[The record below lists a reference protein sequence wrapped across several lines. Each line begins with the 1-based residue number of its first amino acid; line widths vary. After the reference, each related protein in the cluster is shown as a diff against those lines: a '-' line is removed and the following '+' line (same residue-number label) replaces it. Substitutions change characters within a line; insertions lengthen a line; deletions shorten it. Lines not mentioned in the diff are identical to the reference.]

1 MYTWITANQSA
12 PCSFQCTQSGHFFSS
27 RQNCGIIPTD
37 YKPLLKCK
45 KVKDGHK
52 LSLEV
57 VCGVIVPDLIS
68 VWCVVWSYLILSLC
82 GVWCDR
88 TWSYLCVVC
97 GVIVPDLISVWCVVW
112 LYLNVPRSTSCPLSL
127 TWMPSPSSDP
137 NANASPNAQS
147 ASRFLTI
154 SFRLRSTRFKPDVP
168 ARYQI
173 YLKLFMECEY
183 LITRLFLLMLGR
195 GVFIANGHDDL

>member
-1 MYTWITANQSA
+1 MVWDKSEPYLIYPPNMFTWITANQSA
-12 PCSFQCTQSGHFFSS
+12 PCSFQFTQSGHFFSS

-52 LSLEV
+52 LSVEV

-68 VWCVVWSYLILSLC
+68 VWCVVWSYL
-82 GVWCDR
+82 
-88 TWSYLCVVC
+88 
-97 GVIVPDLISVWCVVW
+97 
-112 LYLNVPRSTSCPLSL
+112 NVPRSTSCPLSL
-127 TWMPSPSSDP
+127 TWMPSPRSDP

-154 SFRLRSTRFKPDVP
+154 SFRLRSTRFKPDAP
-168 ARYQI
+168 ARYQL

-195 GVFIANGHDDL
+195 GVFIANSHDDL